1 MVHDGSHD
9 ERVARLLS
17 SERVK
22 QLVPPRNG
30 AAWPFAAPEPAELS
44 AFYARCDGL
53 ELDDGVR
60 VFGRGELSDVTSWL
74 VLDKGLSWPDDLL
87 VVGERRD
94 VVIVL
99 DLDAR
104 SVRAGGGLLE
114 VGADDLGSFER
125 VASGLLGYLSTRTG
139 AGDDAEPPPEIAAR
153 RAASAGDRDALDRA
167 LARPFYPG
175 SQRIVAALALELG
188 ALQAVAGDETRM
200 MRAFERSVEAR
211 VAVVGR
217 GGREKERVAA
227 WNAAAHVARSRG
239 AEAAALACEGRAA
252 SG

>member
-1 MVHDGSHD
+1 VVHDGSHD

-17 SERVK
+17 SARVK
-22 QLVPPRNG
+22 QLNPPRPG
-30 AAWPFAAPEPAELS
+30 AAWPFTAPEPAESL

-60 VFGRGELSDVTSWL
+60 IFGRGELGDVTSWL
-74 VLDKGLSWPDDLL
+74 VLDKGLSWPDDLI

-99 DLDAR
+99 DLDTR
-104 SVRAGGGLLE
+104 GVRAGGGLLE
-114 VGADDLGSFER
+114 VGSDDLGSFER
-125 VASGLLGYLSTRTG
+125 VASGLLGYLSIRTG

-167 LARPFYPG
+167 LSRPLYPG

-188 ALQAVAGDETRM
+188 ALHAVAGDATRM
-200 MRAFERSVEAR
+200 MHAFERSVEAR
-211 VAVVGR
+211 LAAVGR
-217 GGREKERVAA
+217 GGREAERVAA

-239 AEAAALACEGRAA
+239 AESAAIACEGRAA
-252 SG
+252 RS